1 MIWIW
6 GSIRST
12 FSISL
17 CIYITRSAT
26 GKKVSFALDVILEN
40 QRPLDD
46 IEKGFSCL
54 RTASELLL
62 TKTRLFASHE
72 IIQRKVLQNVNQ
84 NLHRESRNNESR
96 GPLAFL
102 QVD

>member
-54 RTASELLL
+54 RTELLL
-62 TKTRLFASHE
+62 TKTRLFAPHE

-84 NLHRESRNNESR
+84 NLRRESRNNES
-96 GPLAFL
+96 
-102 QVD
+102 